1 MEKIVF
7 VDLETGGLNPKK
19 HAITQIAAI
28 AVGDGLEE
36 LEVFERKVQFGTLE
50 GTKEALNKQK
60 YDPETWAREGRRA
73 DEAARE
79 FASFLR
85 RHAAVEKV
93 AKNGRPYRLALIAG
107 HNAASFDVP
116 FLQEW
121 YRRQKSF
128 CPAAHTVLCTLQRAQ
143 WYFFAEHPEV
153 TPPANFQLGTLCE
166 YFGLDFP
173 EDVRHDALADIRA
186 TLDLYRV
193 LRAPV
198 RIAA

>member
-1 MEKIVF
+1 MERIVF
-7 VDLETGGLNPKK
+7 LDLETGGLNPKK

-28 AVGDGLEE
+28 AVDDEVNE

-60 YDPETWAREGRRA
+60 YDPETWATEGRRA
-73 DEAARE
+73 DEVARE

-85 RHAAVEKV
+85 RHASVEKV
-93 AKNGRPYRLALIAG
+93 GKNGRPYRLALVAG
-107 HNAASFDVP
+107 HNAVTFDVP

-121 YRRQKSF
+121 YRRHKAF
-128 CPAAHTVLCTLQRAQ
+128 CPVTHTVLCTLQRAQ
-143 WYFFAEHPEV
+143 WYFLAEHPEV
-153 TPPANFQLGTLCE
+153 TPPENFQLGTLCD

-173 EDVRHDALADIRA
+173 EETRHDALADIRA
-186 TLDLYRV
+186 TLELYRL

-198 RIAA
+198 RIVA